1 MKKPRLK
8 FLDASSTQTLR
19 EGIQELR
26 DAETA
31 DSDASESF
39 PPELIADID
48 IHDAIHVLFGCPA
61 SLRGETIAHVWTA
74 FGTSTKMSDMHRVNE
89 HQDHKMVLSQIGHIK
104 LLKTWLSV
112 SAETYGDDLS
122 CLQDDEEVVCREHP
136 FISGSFLSRTPNRI
150 RHQTGSCSKS
160 NR

>member
-61 SLRGETIAHVWTA
+61 SLRGETIANSLRNINEDVGYAPRQRTPRSQDGFVADRAYQASQDVA
-74 FGTSTKMSDMHRVNE
+74 FGLCRNLWRRFI
-89 HQDHKMVLSQIGHIK
+89 VLAG
-104 LLKTWLSV
+104 
-112 SAETYGDDLS
+112 
-122 CLQDDEEVVCREHP
+122 
-136 FISGSFLSRTPNRI
+136 
-150 RHQTGSCSKS
+150 
-160 NR
+160 